1 MERILDYKITSEYEG
16 LKISLFLRNME
27 YSMQNLVE
35 LKKMHESVILNG
47 KWVHMNEKLKTGDT
61 LTIHI
66 NETDISKKIPPVELP
81 MDIVYEDED
90 IIVMNKPAN
99 MPIHPSMDN
108 YENSLGN
115 ALAFYYMQQNKPFIF
130 RCTNRLDKDTS
141 GLTVV
146 SKHMLSGNIMSTMT
160 RDRLFDREYLAI
172 CKGILPAKEGT
183 IDAPIARKEDSII
196 ERCIDY
202 EKGERA
208 VTHYKVVLENKGH
221 SLVRLKLETGRTHQ
235 IRVHMASIGFPLIG
249 DHLYNPDIEK
259 INRQALH
266 SFHINFRH
274 PITKE
279 EMDFKAP
286 LPEDFKWITE
296 GTDFNI

>member
-1 MERILDYKITSEYEG
+1 MERTLDYKITSEYEG
-16 LKISLFLRNME
+16 IKISLFLRNME

-47 KWVHMNEKLKTGDT
+47 KWVHMNEKLKAGDI

-66 NETDISKKIPPVELP
+66 NETEISKKIPPVEHHLN
-81 MDIVYEDED
+81 IVYEDED
-90 IIVMNKPAN
+90 IIVINKPAN

-108 YENSLGN
+108 YENSLAN
-115 ALAFYYMQQNKPFIF
+115 ALAFYYMQQGKPFIF

-160 RDRLFDREYLAI
+160 RDRLFEREYLAI
-172 CKGILPAKEGT
+172 CKGILPVKEGT
-183 IDAPIARKEDSII
+183 IDAPISRKEGSII
-196 ERCIDY
+196 ERCVDY
-202 EKGERA
+202 ENGERA

-221 SLVRLKLETGRTHQ
+221 SLIRLKLETGRTHQ
-235 IRVHMASIGFPLIG
+235 IRVHMSSIGFPLIG
-249 DHLYNPDIEK
+249 DHLYNPDMEHMT
-259 INRQALH
+259 RQALH
-266 SFHINFRH
+266 SSHISFKH

-279 EMDFKAP
+279 LMNFNAP
-286 LPEDFKWITE
+286 LPEDFKWILD
-296 GTDFNI
+296 GVVSDI